1 TNQQT
6 IVLLGPAV
14 LFLLW
19 RNRRR
24 LLARPRVLALAAAAL
39 VAGLLPYAYLFL
51 AAARHPAMNWGDPS
65 SLDNFLAVITRK
77 HFGSGQLINAPQ
89 FQGGEPF
96 SRILA
101 LVLSLSLPGGML
113 LLLGIVEAYRRQRW
127 YFWFSLLAFLFAGPA
142 FVAYANI

>member
-1 TNQQT
+1 
-6 IVLLGPAV
+6 
-14 LFLLW
+14 
-19 RNRRR
+19 
-24 LLARPRVLALAAAAL
+24 
-39 VAGLLPYAYLFL
+39 
-51 AAARHPAMNWGDPS
+51 MWGDPS
-65 SLDNFLAVITRK
+65 SVDIFIAVITRK
-77 HFGSGQLINAPQ
+77 VCGSGELINAPQ

-142 FVAYANI
+142 FVADANINLAVTLKQFVLEGFFLLSHALLDP